1 MVKGICEEC
10 GSELLADGT
19 CPNCGFT
26 PEKEKEVEE
35 VSLDGEEQN
44 FRE

>member
-26 PEKEKEVEE
+26 PEKENDEIED
-35 VSLDGEEQN
+35 VSLDNEE
-44 FRE
+44 

>member
-26 PEKEKEVEE
+26 PEKKDEGVEE
-35 VSLDGEEQN
+35 ISLENE
-44 FRE
+44 